1 VKFLR
6 LWWTDASDPVHC
18 HIARDVRVTEMY
30 RVEGQSTTAHNVNRR
45 ARRHGLAVEITVVLC
60 ANGRSRLN
68 VGNMSSN
75 VVLFRH
81 SSQDAMS
88 LSRRH
93 DQRHVAGTTH
103 HVCKWRLGKTWQIK
117 TFPAKHTTPVEQRQ
131 MEYTEGLPDVGE
143 TFVINTLYSN
153 QLPPVMKNQIIHR
166 THNTRN

>member
-1 VKFLR
+1 MSPTCRRDTAMLANFSRNGMSQRHKTCKKRPQHTQFIPIKADKFKSAQTYEYSSYHRVFEKLPTCR
-6 LWWTDASDPVHC
+6 QMSRHC

-103 HVCKWRLGKTWQIK
+103 HVCK
-117 TFPAKHTTPVEQRQ
+117 
-131 MEYTEGLPDVGE
+131 
-143 TFVINTLYSN
+143 
-153 QLPPVMKNQIIHR
+153 
-166 THNTRN
+166 